1 MSVWIWLAK
10 VWVSK
15 KRLSTP
21 RPSTRNGTIWVVQAL
36 KGIPIRAA
44 SPMPEIKDTVLV
56 LSCELDLLLVFSR
69 ITTRDYSPFP
79 QHEERIQF

>member
-10 VWVSK
+10 VWVSR

-44 SPMPEIKDTVLV
+44 SPMPEIQDTVLV
-56 LSCELDLLLVFSR
+56 LSCELDLVYSR
-69 ITTRDYSPFP
+69 IATRDYSPFS
-79 QHEERIQF
+79 QHEERIQY